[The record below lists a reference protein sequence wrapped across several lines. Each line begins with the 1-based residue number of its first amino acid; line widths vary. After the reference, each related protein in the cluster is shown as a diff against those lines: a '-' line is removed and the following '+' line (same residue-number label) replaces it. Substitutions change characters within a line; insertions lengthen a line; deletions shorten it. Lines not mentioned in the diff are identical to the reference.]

1 MDASAK
7 QLRGNKLLIV
17 LTASLKTQ
25 SDDSKRH
32 VRGLEIWNELQKDLA
47 NRSTSGRQIIAEK
60 AGHVIQLDEPKLIIN
75 AVRAVVE
82 AVRNTQLLEK

>member
-25 SDDSKRH
+25 PDDSKRH

-47 NRSTSGRQIIAEK
+47 NRSTNGRQIIAEK

>member
-25 SDDSKRH
+25 PDDSKRH